1 MSTTYIIAIG
11 GTGSKLAE
19 AIIHAAAMGI
29 YVNGANAEDLN
40 ILFVDPDRGNGNLSA
55 AEKVLKTYQACAKIV
70 EYDNKIPWMR
80 TKVEQFQGGLWSP
93 FSKLNIRLRDIFKYD
108 NYSENN
114 PVRHLFDVLYT
125 KEERDVDLKEGFRG
139 RPSVG
144 AAVMAQLRRNDS
156 NQDSWETLTN
166 QISGDLHGGK
176 SPKVFLCGSI
186 FGGTGASGFPTI
198 GKLIAE
204 DLKNKKDVK
213 IGGLLMLPYFQFP
226 AQKSEQ
232 QIFSRSEE
240 FLLKTETALRYYS
253 IKNLKISPIYLLG
266 SPNSTSI
273 DNFSTGGGNQRNP
286 QHYLELY
293 GALALRDFI
302 FTEASPQQQV
312 VLISRKDSN
321 SVTWDDIPNRAE
333 VRNKLINATQ
343 FAFAWLS
350 TIVPD
355 IQYIRKTNKHRDVIW
370 YSKFFNLQEIN
381 NPHEQDHLNAVTGWC
396 QEYLNWIGA
405 LHRSHNG
412 VELINIYPFIQ
423 NNGELKP
430 ELDRFQF
437 SNLPKNLN
445 DSLGIN
451 KVLEKLNPKAI
462 NPPNRGFV
470 GLAKALYFSI
480 YQTK

>member
-1 MSTTYIIAIG
+1 
-11 GTGSKLAE
+11 
-19 AIIHAAAMGI
+19 
-29 YVNGANAEDLN
+29 
-40 ILFVDPDRGNGNLSA
+40 
-55 AEKVLKTYQACAKIV
+55 
-70 EYDNKIPWMR
+70 
-80 TKVEQFQGGLWSP
+80 
-93 FSKLNIRLRDIFKYD
+93 
-108 NYSENN
+108 
-114 PVRHLFDVLYT
+114 
-125 KEERDVDLKEGFRG
+125 
-139 RPSVG
+139 
-144 AAVMAQLRRNDS
+144 MAQLRRNDS

-226 AQKSEQ
+226 SQKSEQ

-266 SPNSTSI
+266 APNSTSI

-355 IQYIRKTNKHRDVIW
+355 IQYIRKTNRHRDVSW

-412 VELINIYPFIQ
+412 VELINTYPFIQ

-430 ELDRFQF
+430 ELDRFEF
-437 SNLPKNLN
+437 SNLAKNLN